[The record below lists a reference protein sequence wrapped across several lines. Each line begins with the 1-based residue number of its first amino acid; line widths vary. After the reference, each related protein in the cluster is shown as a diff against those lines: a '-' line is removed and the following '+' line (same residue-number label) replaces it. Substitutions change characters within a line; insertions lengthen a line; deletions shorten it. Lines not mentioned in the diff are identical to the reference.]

1 VKITEKKLRKLIH
14 QIVKKSTLREIAD
27 GDFNITQIDSFSRGE
42 ESYSKIRRPE
52 NLGLSLMTFHQFQ
65 SRINSIGCFWGT
77 VESTWERAPDR
88 VTGTWTDERVIDT
101 SPHSKKDWNRKI
113 RETNRISGGDTSKYT
128 GIQAGDDLY
137 YVPFLFYRN
146 KPIFI
151 YGPVDLNRF
160 EIVRYDQLYDDSGY
174 FKLKDSYSNRNIP
187 IYPVSQYNYGEFN
200 KSVWTH
206 GHFKSIG
213 AETASGSRRQWL
225 DQAQDYAYYDISDF
239 LSSNRKRFRKGI
251 VVGSNAPEQL
261 SGEKWSPAEPSGIIQ
276 MDTSRPQFT
285 IPSFSQ
291 YTWSYDRNLGVYK
304 PSEPI
309 NDMKIDLVTKEEL
322 DEILGSG
329 SYVVNDDGVIE
340 PKI

>member
-1 VKITEKKLRKLIH
+1 
-14 QIVKKSTLREIAD
+14 
-27 GDFNITQIDSFSRGE
+27 DFNVTQIDSFSRGE

-52 NLGLSLMTFHQFQ
+52 ILGLSLMTFHQFQ

-77 VESTWERAPDR
+77 VESTWERGPIH
-88 VTGTWTDERVIDT
+88 VTGTWTDERVADT

-213 AETASGSRRQWL
+213 VEAAPKSRKQWL

-239 LSSNRKRFRKGI
+239 LSSNRRRFRKGI
-251 VVGSNAPEQL
+251 VVDSNAPERPV
-261 SGEKWSPAEPSGIIQ
+261 EKKWSPATPSGEIV
-276 MDTSRPQFT
+276 MD
-285 IPSFSQ
+285 
-291 YTWSYDRNLGVYK
+291 K
-304 PSEPI
+304 PR
-309 NDMKIDLVTKEEL
+309 
-322 DEILGSG
+322 
-329 SYVVNDDGVIE
+329 
-340 PKI
+340 